1 MDKLRMQ
8 TANKADE
15 NFRKLAAMF
24 PNAVTETINEN
35 GEVVRAIDKDVLMQE
50 ISCTVVDSNEERYQF
65 TWPDKKKSVLLA
77 NAPINKTLR
86 PVREDETVPTGADS
100 EGKPY
105 CSTGSV
111 DFDTTENLY
120 IEGDN
125 LEVLKLLQET
135 YLGKV
140 KMIYIDP
147 PYNTG
152 NDFVYEDDFAQSTD
166 EYLANSGQYDEDG
179 NRMVQNTE
187 SNGRFHTDWLNM
199 IYPRLKLAKDLLTD
213 DGVIFISIDDNEI
226 DNLTRCCSEI
236 YGESN
241 LVATFVVASNSAKN
255 NSKFVSV
262 THEYL
267 LCVAKNKEATPVG
280 WAVAKTNSDSFIK
293 VSQQL
298 LKSGKSMDEIHS
310 ELLALV
316 KYPKYY
322 EFDHYTYV
330 DKRGPFR
337 ASDLTAPG
345 SKAKYDIIHP
355 VTKKPC
361 KTGARGWAYSESE
374 MQKLIDNDYILF
386 GSTEDVMPQLK
397 NYLFDNE
404 KSLPKS
410 VLFFD
415 SQSSTKWMK
424 AQNFGFDFPKSIDFI
439 KFVLSMYPQTECEIL
454 DFFSGSATTAHAVM
468 QLNAEDGGHRKF
480 IMVQLPE
487 VTDEK
492 SEARKAGYKTIC
504 EIGKERI
511 RRAGQKILKEFSDRV
526 ESGELSLES
535 KNDNSS
541 LLTPNSSLD
550 IGFRVLKCD
559 TSNMKE
565 VYYNPAEYEASLFS
579 RLEDNIKEDR
589 TPEDLLFQ
597 VMLDLGILLSS
608 KIQVRSEEVGMR
620 SYSYFDVEDG
630 YLIACFDKSIDEE
643 VITAIAKQKPYYFVM
658 RDSSMA
664 NDSVAT
670 NFDQIFAT
678 YSPDTTRKVL

>member
-50 ISCTVVDSNEERYQF
+50 ISCTVVDGNEERYQF

-86 PVREDETVPTGADS
+86 PCREE
-100 EGKPY
+100 
-105 CSTGSV
+105 SV

-135 YLGKV
+135 YLGKI

-166 EYLANSGQYDEDG
+166 EYLANSGQFDEDG

-199 IYPRLKLAKDLLTD
+199 IYPRLKLAKDLLSD
-213 DGVIFISIDDNEI
+213 DGIIFISIDDNELE
-226 DNLTRCCSEI
+226 NLKKICEEI
-236 YGESN
+236 FGESN
-241 LVATFVVASNSAKN
+241 FVANIVWKHTQQSKNDELHFSRQYNHTVV
-255 NSKFVSV
+255 
-262 THEYL
+262 Y
-267 LCVAKNKEATPVG
+267 AKNKSCLHRFYFERTDEDNKNYSNPDNDPKGMWRSGDVRSPNYR
-280 WAVAKTNSDSFIK
+280 KT
-293 VSQQL
+293 L
-298 LKSGKSMDEIHS
+298 C
-310 ELLALV
+310 
-316 KYPKYY
+316 
-322 EFDHYTYV
+322 
-330 DKRGPFR
+330 
-337 ASDLTAPG
+337 
-345 SKAKYDIIHP
+345 YDIVAPNGNIIKAP
-355 VTKKPC
+355 ANGWRWSEESIKEKLS
-361 KTGARGWAYSESE
+361 TGEIKFKDDFSGIIRKIYLCDQPGRTPENLWEGSR
-374 MQKLIDNDYILF
+374 F
-386 GSTEDVMPQLK
+386 GTTRQAAAMIKE
-397 NYLFDNE
+397 LFDGIQVFDT
-404 KSLPKS
+404 PKPIE
-410 VLFFD
+410 L
-415 SQSSTKWMK
+415 
-424 AQNFGFDFPKSIDFI
+424 IR
-439 KFVLSMYPQTECEIL
+439 SMIIIALKDNNAIVL

-487 VTDEK
+487 ATDEK
-492 SEARKAGYKTIC
+492 SEAYKAGYKTIC

-511 RRAGQKILKEFSDRV
+511 RRAGAKINKENERLKDVPLLKDDKDIQLFNSIAQNGHDAV
-526 ESGELSLES
+526 ERTKSAFERCDVSY
-535 KNDNSS
+535 
-541 LLTPNSSLD
+541 SLD
-550 IGFRVLKCD
+550 TGFRVLKCD

-579 RLEDNIKEDR
+579 SLEDNIKEDR

-597 VMLDLGILLSS
+597 VMLDLGVLLSS
-608 KIQVRSEEVGMR
+608 KIEETTIAGKKV
-620 SYSYFDVEDG
+620 FNVEDN
-630 YLIACFDKSIDEE
+630 YLIACFDDNVTEE
-643 VITAIAKQKPYYFVM
+643 VITEIAKQKPYYFVM

-670 NFDQIFAT
+670 NFEQIFAA
-678 YSPDTTRKVL
+678 YSPDTVRKVL